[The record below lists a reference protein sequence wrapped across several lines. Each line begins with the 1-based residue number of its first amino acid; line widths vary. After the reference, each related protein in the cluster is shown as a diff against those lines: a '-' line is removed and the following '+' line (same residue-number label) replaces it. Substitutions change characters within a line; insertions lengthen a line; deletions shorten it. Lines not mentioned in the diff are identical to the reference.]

1 MNANFLLV
9 GCGLFT
15 AISIAVLMH
24 NLAQFRHAVIMALG
38 ALGLLIAV
46 LWWLAFNSF
55 GSGWWF
61 GLMAI
66 VVTSLTIFGIWVAA
80 IITSLR
86 RG

>member
-1 MNANFLLV
+1 MNANFWLV
-9 GCGLFT
+9 GCGLLT

-38 ALGLLIAV
+38 VIGLLIAA
-46 LWWLAFNSF
+46 LWWLTFNSL

-66 VVTSLTIFGIWVAA
+66 IVTAMTIFGIWVAA